1 MRARAAP
8 YLSACSRT
16 AVAARWP
23 GGRRRAAAQ
32 VGGGRARRPS
42 GGMGLDAAVA
52 AKCRHRR
59 GPAGPVVRVVG
70 RGARRGWRAH
80 RWRAGGAPRLTSA
93 AGLVRSRRTRGPTN
107 GQEGGGRSTGDRPPL
122 RPVPPCWSPVL
133 FSDPEAPLN
142 RGRGKGSWR
151 ACTRGAERGVTAWRR
166 RMALLYRYGRVCTAR
181 VSTRRGRRPVAGTA
195 RAAAPAG

>member
-16 AVAARWP
+16 AVAARWH

-52 AKCRHRR
+52 TKCRHRR

-70 RGARRGWRAH
+70 RGARRGRRAH

-107 GQEGGGRSTGDRPPL
+107 GQEGVGRSTGDRPPL

-133 FSDPEAPLN
+133 FSDPAAPPQP
-142 RGRGKGSWR
+142 R
-151 ACTRGAERGVTAWRR
+151 ERKRVLARRYPRR
-166 RMALLYRYGRVCTAR
+166 RAWFHGL
-181 VSTRRGRRPVAGTA
+181 
-195 RAAAPAG
+195 AATDGPAVPLWTGV